1 MKANRLRLEKKFD
14 VIERAGGIKLPHM
27 KSGSGISF
35 TYWERLNVIFSLPA
49 FLFGFVYYIYHGL
62 WKKSLILVAFCLAS
76 IELLD
81 IIFIRYPSI
90 YELWYGFSYLI
101 TPMVFALRAN
111 GDLYTEYRL
120 NKNVNNSLWSDAMHR
135 LTRNKAAMLGACI
148 LILLITLAAL
158 APWIAP
164 YSYSYQDLN
173 LGASPPS
180 ADHLL
185 GTDVLGRDLLSRILY
200 GARISLLV
208 GFVATGVALVIGV
221 SWGIIAGYAGG
232 KVDSIMMRIVDVL
245 YGLPF
250 IIFIILLMV
259 IFGRNLWLLFGAIG
273 AVEWLTMARIVRGQ
287 VIGLKNQEFVMA
299 AKAMGVSNLSMF
311 RRHLL
316 PNILGPIA
324 VYATLTIPQVML
336 LEGFLSFLGLG
347 IQPPMSSWGTLIK
360 DGVESMEEYSWLLIY
375 PGLTFTITLFALNF
389 FGDGLR
395 DALDPKTTDN

>member
-1 MKANRLRLEKKFD
+1 M
-14 VIERAGGIKLPHM
+14 
-27 KSGSGISF
+27 S
-35 TYWERLNVIFSLPA
+35 
-49 FLFGFVYYIYHGL
+49 
-62 WKKSLILVAFCLAS
+62 
-76 IELLD
+76 
-81 IIFIRYPSI
+81 
-90 YELWYGFSYLI
+90 
-101 TPMVFALRAN
+101 
-111 GDLYTEYRL
+111 
-120 NKNVNNSLWSDAMHR
+120 NSSTLWSDAIYR
-135 LTRNKAAMLGACI
+135 LTRNKAAMFGAF
-148 LILLITLAAL
+148 ILLILIASAAL

-164 YSYSYQDLN
+164 YSYSFQNLE

-180 ADHLL
+180 ADHIL

-287 VIGLKNQEFVMA
+287 VMGLKNQEFVMA
-299 AKAMGVSNLSMF
+299 AKAMGVSNFSMF
-311 RRHLL
+311 RKHLL

-375 PGLTFTITLFALNF
+375 PGITFTITLFALNF

-395 DALDPKTTDN
+395 DALYPKTTDN

>member
-1 MKANRLRLEKKFD
+1 M
-14 VIERAGGIKLPHM
+14 
-27 KSGSGISF
+27 
-35 TYWERLNVIFSLPA
+35 
-49 FLFGFVYYIYHGL
+49 
-62 WKKSLILVAFCLAS
+62 
-76 IELLD
+76 
-81 IIFIRYPSI
+81 
-90 YELWYGFSYLI
+90 
-101 TPMVFALRAN
+101 
-111 GDLYTEYRL
+111 
-120 NKNVNNSLWSDAMHR
+120 NNSSTLWSDAIYR
-135 LTRNKAAMLGACI
+135 LTRNKAAMFGAF
-148 LILLITLAAL
+148 ILLILIASAAL

-164 YSYSYQDLN
+164 YSYSFQNLE

-180 ADHLL
+180 ADHIL

-287 VIGLKNQEFVMA
+287 VMGLKNQEFVMA
-299 AKAMGVSNLSMF
+299 AKAMGVSNFSMF
-311 RRHLL
+311 RKHLL

-360 DGVESMEEYSWLLIY
+360 DGVESMEEFSWLLIY
-375 PGLTFTITLFALNF
+375 PGITFTITLFALNF

>member
-1 MKANRLRLEKKFD
+1 M
-14 VIERAGGIKLPHM
+14 
-27 KSGSGISF
+27 
-35 TYWERLNVIFSLPA
+35 
-49 FLFGFVYYIYHGL
+49 
-62 WKKSLILVAFCLAS
+62 
-76 IELLD
+76 
-81 IIFIRYPSI
+81 
-90 YELWYGFSYLI
+90 
-101 TPMVFALRAN
+101 
-111 GDLYTEYRL
+111 
-120 NKNVNNSLWSDAMHR
+120 NNSSLWIDAFYR
-135 LTRNKAAMLGACI
+135 LTRNRAAMFGGLI
-148 LILLITLAAL
+148 LILLIICAAA
-158 APWIAP
+158 APVIAP

-180 ADHLL
+180 FDHLF

-221 SWGIIAGYAGG
+221 SWGIIAGYFGG
-232 KVDSIMMRIVDVL
+232 RVDSIMMRIVDVL

-287 VIGLKNQEFVMA
+287 VIGLKNQEFVLA
-299 AKAMGVSNLSMF
+299 AKAMGVSNFSMF

-360 DGVESMEEYSWLLIY
+360 DGVESMEEYSWLLVY
-375 PGLTFTITLFALNF
+375 PGITFTVTLFALNF

-395 DALDPKTTDN
+395 DALDPKTSDN

>member
-1 MKANRLRLEKKFD
+1 MNNSSLWQDAIRRLIQNRAAM
-14 VIERAGGIKLPHM
+14 IGGI
-27 KSGSGISF
+27 
-35 TYWERLNVIFSLPA
+35 T
-49 FLFGFVYYIYHGL
+49 
-62 WKKSLILVAFCLAS
+62 
-76 IELLD
+76 
-81 IIFIRYPSI
+81 
-90 YELWYGFSYLI
+90 
-101 TPMVFALRAN
+101 
-111 GDLYTEYRL
+111 
-120 NKNVNNSLWSDAMHR
+120 
-135 LTRNKAAMLGACI
+135 I
-148 LILLITLAAL
+148 LILIILAVF

-164 YSYSYQDLN
+164 YSYSEQNLF
-173 LGASPPS
+173 LGATPPS
-180 ADHLL
+180 GDHLL
-185 GTDVLGRDLLSRILY
+185 GTDTLGRDLLSRILY

-299 AKAMGVSNLSMF
+299 AKAMGVSNLAMF

>member
-1 MKANRLRLEKKFD
+1 MQ
-14 VIERAGGIKLPHM
+14 
-27 KSGSGISF
+27 
-35 TYWERLNVIFSLPA
+35 
-49 FLFGFVYYIYHGL
+49 
-62 WKKSLILVAFCLAS
+62 
-76 IELLD
+76 
-81 IIFIRYPSI
+81 
-90 YELWYGFSYLI
+90 
-101 TPMVFALRAN
+101 
-111 GDLYTEYRL
+111 
-120 NKNVNNSLWSDAMHR
+120 NNSSLWNDAYRR
-135 LTRNKAAMLGACI
+135 LVQNKAAMIGGMILVF
-148 LILLITLAAL
+148 LILCAIL

-164 YSYSYQDLN
+164 YSYSYQDLD
-173 LGASPPS
+173 LGASKPS
-180 ADHLL
+180 WDHLL
-185 GTDVLGRDLLSRILY
+185 GTDVMGRDLLSRILY
-200 GARISLLV
+200 GARISLMV
-208 GFVATGVALVIGV
+208 GFVATGVALIIGV
-221 SWGIIAGYAGG
+221 SWGIIAGYFGG
-232 KVDSIMMRIVDVL
+232 RVDSIMMRIVDVL

-299 AKAMGVSNLSMF
+299 AKAMGVGNISMF
-311 RRHLL
+311 KKHLL

-395 DALDPKTTDN
+395 DSLDPKTTDN

>member
-1 MKANRLRLEKKFD
+1 MS
-14 VIERAGGIKLPHM
+14 
-27 KSGSGISF
+27 KSS
-35 TYWERLNVIFSLPA
+35 T
-49 FLFGFVYYIYHGL
+49 
-62 WKKSLILVAFCLAS
+62 
-76 IELLD
+76 
-81 IIFIRYPSI
+81 
-90 YELWYGFSYLI
+90 
-101 TPMVFALRAN
+101 
-111 GDLYTEYRL
+111 
-120 NKNVNNSLWSDAMHR
+120 LWSDAIYR
-135 LTRNKAAMLGACI
+135 LTKNKAAMFGAFILFI
-148 LILLITLAAL
+148 LILCAAL

-164 YSYSYQDLN
+164 YSYSFQNLE

-180 ADHLL
+180 AAHLL

-221 SWGIIAGYAGG
+221 SWGIVAGYAGG
-232 KVDSIMMRIVDVL
+232 KIDSVMMRIVDIL

-299 AKAMGVSNLSMF
+299 AKAMGVSNFSMF
-311 RRHLL
+311 RKHLL

-375 PGLTFTITLFALNF
+375 PGITFTITLFALNF

>member
-1 MKANRLRLEKKFD
+1 MS
-14 VIERAGGIKLPHM
+14 
-27 KSGSGISF
+27 KSS
-35 TYWERLNVIFSLPA
+35 T
-49 FLFGFVYYIYHGL
+49 
-62 WKKSLILVAFCLAS
+62 
-76 IELLD
+76 
-81 IIFIRYPSI
+81 
-90 YELWYGFSYLI
+90 
-101 TPMVFALRAN
+101 
-111 GDLYTEYRL
+111 
-120 NKNVNNSLWSDAMHR
+120 LWSDAIYR
-135 LTRNKAAMLGACI
+135 LTRNKAAMFGAFI
-148 LILLITLAAL
+148 LFVLILCAAL

-164 YSYSYQDLN
+164 YSYSFQNLE

-180 ADHLL
+180 AAHIL

-299 AKAMGVSNLSMF
+299 AKAMGVSNISMF
-311 RRHLL
+311 RKHLL

-395 DALDPKTTDN
+395 DALDPKTTDS